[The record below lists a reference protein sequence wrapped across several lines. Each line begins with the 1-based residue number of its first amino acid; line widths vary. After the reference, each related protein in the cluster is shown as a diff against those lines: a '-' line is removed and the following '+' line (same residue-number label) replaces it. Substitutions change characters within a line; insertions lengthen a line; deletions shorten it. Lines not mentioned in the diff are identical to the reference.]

1 MTDWIYQG
9 SIFTSDD
16 IKDYYGFVYRITNL
30 SNNKM
35 YIGKKFF
42 WNRKRLPPLKG
53 RKNKRNKLVESDWKQ
68 YYGSSDEV
76 KNLVEETGHKNFKR
90 EILFL
95 CRSKG
100 ECAYI
105 EAKLQFDYNVL
116 LSDKYYNEFIGCKIH
131 SAHIKQMKNDY
142 GSDGSENT

>member
-1 MTDWIYQG
+1 MTDWTYQG
-9 SIFTSDD
+9 STFTSED

-30 SNNKM
+30 SNNKK

-42 WNRKRLPPLKG
+42 WNKRRLPPLKG

-68 YYGSSDEV
+68 YYGSSEEV
-76 KNLVEETGHKNFKR
+76 KNLVEETGHENFKR

-100 ECAYI
+100 ECTYV
-105 EAKLQFDYNVL
+105 EAKLQFDYSVL
-116 LSDKYYNEFIGCKIH
+116 LSDEYYNEFVGCKIH
-131 SAHIKQMKNDY
+131 SAHVKQMKNDY
-142 GSDGSENT
+142 ESDGN

>member
-1 MTDWIYQG
+1 MTDWTYQG
-9 SIFTSDD
+9 LTFTSED

-42 WNRKRLPPLKG
+42 WNKKRLPPLKG
-53 RKNKRNKLVESDWKQ
+53 RKNKRNKIVESDWKQ
-68 YYGSSDEV
+68 YYGSSEEV
-76 KNLVEETGHKNFKR
+76 KNLVEETGYKNFKR
-90 EILFL
+90 EILYL

-105 EAKLQFDYNVL
+105 EAKFQFDYNVL
-116 LSDKYYNEFIGCKIH
+116 LSNDYYNEFIGCKIH
-131 SAHIKQMKNDY
+131 SAHIKQMKEDY
-142 GSDGSENT
+142 DSDRS

>member
-1 MTDWIYQG
+1 MTDWTYKG
-9 SIFTSDD
+9 LTFTSED

-42 WNRKRLPPLKG
+42 WNKKRLPPLKG

-68 YYGSSDEV
+68 YYGSSEEV
-76 KNLVEETGHKNFKR
+76 KSLVEETGRENFKR
-90 EILFL
+90 EILYL

-100 ECAYI
+100 ECTYI

-116 LSDKYYNEFIGCKIH
+116 LSNDYYNEFIGCKIH
-131 SAHIKQMKNDY
+131 SAHIKQMKEDY
-142 GSDGSENT
+142 GSDRS

>member
-1 MTDWIYQG
+1 MTDWVYQG
-9 SIFTSDD
+9 LTFTSED
-16 IKDYYGFVYRITNL
+16 IKDHYGFVYRITNL

-42 WNRKRLPPLKG
+42 WNKKRLPPLKG

-68 YYGSSDEV
+68 YYGSSEEV
-76 KNLVEETGHKNFKR
+76 KNLVEETGHENFKR
-90 EILFL
+90 EILYL

-116 LSDKYYNEFIGCKIH
+116 LS
-131 SAHIKQMKNDY
+131 NDY
-142 GSDGSENT
+142 